1 MEEAR
6 LTVAAG
12 AAPADG
18 SLPPFDE
25 MVTGGGQIRPHW
37 QPLMGALRTLPQG
50 ALADRVDRARRQ
62 YDENG
67 VTYNVFAETRG
78 PQRPWQFDLIPMP
91 IPAEE
96 WAEIEKALVRR
107 ARLLDRILADI
118 YGPQTLIRDRLLP
131 PALVHA
137 NPAFLRPCHGIV
149 PANGAPFLH
158 FYAADLARGLDGRW
172 RVCADRVNAPSGAG
186 YALENRNV
194 LMRTLPE
201 LFQSSAVR
209 RLGPFFDVWQAALA
223 QLAPRHRENPRIVLL
238 TPGPYS
244 ETYFEHV
251 YLARQLGLTL
261 AEGADLTVRDAKV
274 FLKTLGGLQQVDVI
288 LRRLDDDY
296 CDPVEL
302 RSESAIGV
310 AGLVDAV
317 RAGSVAIAN
326 SLGAGVV
333 ETPALLPFLPGLAT
347 KLLGEDL
354 GLPSVETWWLGQR
367 QVFEQVVRR
376 LEDYVFR
383 PCFPG
388 DALEP
393 AVVGSDLEPQR
404 RKAFVERLAQRPH
417 RYVAQAR
424 LHKSA
429 MPVWTPTGLVPRP
442 LMVRCFLVR
451 HEGGYVTMPG
461 GMTRVAADDSGID
474 ISMQR
479 GGAAKDTWVIERDV
493 VPVVVDTRKPAA
505 REPLRRS
512 AGELQSRVADNLYW
526 LGRYAERLDN
536 AARLMRAS
544 LMRVPAGG
552 SSARELAEFH
562 ALARMLGDRGLV
574 ERSMGGLPDG
584 RSMIEAL
591 GHACGRD
598 QGLSHL
604 FQAIQRI
611 APTVRDRLSADMWNV
626 VNELLRDARLRL
638 EGQPGDAD
646 RLLEGMDHTIG
657 VCAAFHGMA
666 SENMTRG
673 SGWRFLDLGR
683 RIERALH
690 AVGVVR
696 DVFAAS
702 GQGSEPW
709 LRLLLELCDS
719 SITYRT
725 RYMAAVQA
733 APVAD
738 LLLCDETN
746 PRSVLFQL
754 QLIAEHLDRLARR
767 DVRPL
772 SQPEQKIARAALTAI
787 ELFDVERI
795 GSAMDRDAT
804 AMLTDLLSG
813 TQTRLAELSEALTRA
828 YFSHVET
835 VQSIGFE
842 IAPTGGEGA

>member
-1 MEEAR
+1 
-6 LTVAAG
+6 
-12 AAPADG
+12 
-18 SLPPFDE
+18 
-25 MVTGGGQIRPHW
+25 
-37 QPLMGALRTLPQG
+37 
-50 ALADRVDRARRQ
+50 
-62 YDENG
+62 
-67 VTYNVFAETRG
+67 
-78 PQRPWQFDLIPMP
+78 
-91 IPAEE
+91 
-96 WAEIEKALVRR
+96 
-107 ARLLDRILADI
+107 
-118 YGPQTLIRDRLLP
+118 
-131 PALVHA
+131 
-137 NPAFLRPCHGIV
+137 
-149 PANGAPFLH
+149 
-158 FYAADLARGLDGRW
+158 
-172 RVCADRVNAPSGAG
+172 
-186 YALENRNV
+186 
-194 LMRTLPE
+194 
-201 LFQSSAVR
+201 
-209 RLGPFFDVWQAALA
+209 
-223 QLAPRHRENPRIVLL
+223 
-238 TPGPYS
+238 
-244 ETYFEHV
+244 
-251 YLARQLGLTL
+251 
-261 AEGADLTVRDAKV
+261 
-274 FLKTLGGLQQVDVI
+274 
-288 LRRLDDDY
+288 
-296 CDPVEL
+296 
-302 RSESAIGV
+302 
-310 AGLVDAV
+310 
-317 RAGSVAIAN
+317 
-326 SLGAGVV
+326 
-333 ETPALLPFLPGLAT
+333 
-347 KLLGEDL
+347 
-354 GLPSVETWWLGQR
+354 
-367 QVFEQVVRR
+367 
-376 LEDYVFR
+376 
-383 PCFPG
+383 
-388 DALEP
+388 
-393 AVVGSDLEPQR
+393 
-404 RKAFVERLAQRPH
+404 
-417 RYVAQAR
+417 
-424 LHKSA
+424 
-429 MPVWTPTGLVPRP
+429 
-442 LMVRCFLVR
+442 
-451 HEGGYVTMPG
+451 
-461 GMTRVAADDSGID
+461 
-474 ISMQR
+474 
-479 GGAAKDTWVIERDV
+479 V

-842 IAPTGGEGA
+842 IAPTGGEGV